1 MWLRCRPW
9 FVSFTNT
16 PPPHSS
22 TRWRGWRAA
31 GRGGWESIATGTPWQ
46 RPPSL
51 GGPDSVPT
59 WSLAAVQRFCSRLHR
74 KKFKLGNFCKKK
86 INFLPEKRRQ
96 TRQREKSGLP
106 EVKGSHPMPTFQ
118 VQDGECRQVYCTG
131 VSLRSRDNRRKRKT
145 PNYFWWSLIWS
156 FSARFL
162 FKHIL
167 VFLLFHWGFKNEN
180 INVIIIIIFKKIFT
194 IFTLWI

>member
-1 MWLRCRPW
+1 MGCRE
-9 FVSFTNT
+9 
-16 PPPHSS
+16 
-22 TRWRGWRAA
+22 R
-31 GRGGWESIATGTPWQ
+31 GWESIATGTPWQ

-59 WSLAAVQRFCSRLHR
+59 WSLAAVQCFCSKLHR

-96 TRQREKSGLP
+96 TLQREKSGLP
-106 EVKGSHPMPTFQ
+106 EVKGSQSMPAFQ

-131 VSLRSRDNRRKRKT
+131 VLLRSRDNRRKRKT
-145 PNYFWWSLIWS
+145 PNYFWWCLIWS
-156 FSARFL
+156 FSAHFF

-180 INVIIIIIFKKIFT
+180 INIIIIIIKKKPLQFLI
-194 IFTLWI
+194 LWI